1 MATHRIA
8 VIPGDG
14 IGKEVTAEGVRV
26 LRALER
32 LEPGLHLR
40 LTRFGWSC
48 DWYRKHGE
56 VMPADCL
63 TVLARFDAIY
73 LGAIGDPANVPD
85 TIAQHA
91 LLNIRKGLDQY
102 ACVRPAL
109 LLPGVR
115 SPLAAKAPGAI
126 DFIVVRENTE
136 GEYAGTGG
144 RLYRGTPREVAVQ
157 TSIFTRAGTERVIRY
172 AFALARRRKRR
183 RLTSVTKSNVQQY
196 SMVFWDEVFWAVARE
211 FPDVKVESMLVDAAC
226 MNFVRAPERFDVLVA
241 SNQFGDILT
250 DIAAAIVGSLGLA
263 PSANINPSRALPSMF
278 EPVHGSAPDI
288 AGQGIANPL
297 AAILAVE
304 MMLDFL
310 GERRAARRIRRAVM
324 AVLLEGKTL
333 PADLGGRA
341 STAEVGAAVLRHLR
355 RAARA

>member
-14 IGKEVTAEGVRV
+14 IGKEVIAEGVRV

-32 LEPGLHLR
+32 LEPGLHFR

-211 FPDVKVESMLVDAAC
+211 FPDVKAESMLVDAAC

-333 PADLGGRA
+333 PADLGGQA

>member
-14 IGKEVTAEGVRV
+14 IGQEVIAEGVKV

-32 LEPGLHLR
+32 LEPGLRLR
-40 LTRFGWSC
+40 LTRFGWGC
-48 DWYRKHGE
+48 DWYQKHGE
-56 VMPADCL
+56 VMPEDCL
-63 TVLARFDAIY
+63 EVLARFDAIY

-91 LLNIRKGLDQY
+91 LLNLRKGLDQY

-115 SPLAAKAPGAI
+115 SPLAGKAPGAI

-136 GEYAGTGG
+136 GEYAGSGG
-144 RLYRGTPREVAVQ
+144 RLYRGTPKEVAIQ
-157 TSIFTRAGTERVIRY
+157 TSIFTRAGTERTIRF

-211 FPDVKVESMLVDAAC
+211 FPDVQAESMLVDAAC
-226 MNFVRAPERFDVLVA
+226 MNFVRAPERFDVVVA

-278 EPVHGSAPDI
+278 EPVHGYAPDI

-297 AAILAVE
+297 AAILAAE

-310 GERRAARRIRRAVM
+310 GERRAARRIRRAVI
-324 AVLLEGKTL
+324 AVLLEGKTA

-341 STAEVGAAVLRHLR
+341 STAEVGAAVRRHLR